1 MSPINTLGFADY
13 AVLFVFFAAIVAIT
27 IATTKRAASTQ
38 GYFLANRSAKGW
50 VLGLSFVSMSI
61 SSISFLAF
69 PAAAYVGNWGGLIPF
84 LVMPLVAIVADR
96 LCLPLYRRINVTSGY
111 EYLERRFGSFARF
124 YGSSMFLLLQIGRV
138 GLILVLV
145 SLPLTLLTG
154 LDQTT
159 VIVLCGVFA
168 TAYVLVGGLA
178 TVLWTEVMQACIL
191 LLSLV
196 FCIGLIVWK
205 LPGGFGEVFATG
217 YAAGKFSFP
226 PWHIAGESPMS
237 DFCQLT
243 FGVLFLHGIFN
254 QLLYYG
260 ADQNVIQRYL
270 AAGSNRA
277 ARQGLWIGSLGVIP
291 LFLALTFLGTAL
303 FVYFQR
309 FPDPAIEKLA
319 PDQIFP
325 YFILTRLPPGAVGLA
340 IAGLLAAA
348 MSALVSNLNA
358 ISMVFQIDIY
368 RRYLVAGRPDAHYL
382 RIAKIVTLVGGL
394 IIILGALALTRA
406 STKTLLDLV
415 FLVYAIFAGGLAGLF
430 MLGMLS
436 RRANAV
442 GATVGIAVSVAV
454 SLYLTC
460 SHFGWLLPAELR
472 SPTHPYLI
480 GAIANTALLVVGY
493 FTSVCWGFAYRQ
505 EYRAAL
511 GEERGQELSD

>member
-1 MSPINTLGFADY
+1 MFHINNIGLADG
-13 AVLFVFFAAIVAIT
+13 AVLLAFFAAIVAIT
-27 IATTKRAASTQ
+27 VLTARRSSNTQ

-50 VLGLSFVSMSI
+50 VLGLSFISMSV

-69 PAAAYVGNWGGLIPF
+69 PAAAFAGNWGGLIPF
-84 LVMPLVAIVADR
+84 VVMPLVAIVGDR

-154 LDQTT
+154 FDQIN
-159 VIVLCGVFA
+159 VIIFCGVFA
-168 TAYVLVGGLA
+168 TAYVLVGGLS
-178 TVLWTEVMQACIL
+178 TVLWTEVMQVCVL
-191 LLSLV
+191 LVSLV
-196 FCIGLIVWK
+196 FCICLIGWK
-205 LPGGFGEVFATG
+205 LPGGFGEIFSVG
-217 YAAGKFSFP
+217 YAASKFSFP
-226 PWHIAGESPMS
+226 PWHIAGESPMA

-243 FGVLFLHGIFN
+243 FGVLFIHGIFN

-277 ARQGLWIGSLGVIP
+277 ARQGLWIGSFGVIP
-291 LFLALTFLGTAL
+291 LFLTLMFLGTSL

-309 FPDPAIEKLA
+309 FPDPAVAKLP
-319 PDQIFP
+319 PDQVFP
-325 YFILTRLPPGAVGLA
+325 YFILTRLPPGMIGLA
-340 IAGLLAAA
+340 IAGLLSAA

-368 RRYLVAGRPDAHYL
+368 RRYLVPRRPDTHYL
-382 RIAKIVTLVGGL
+382 KVAKIITLVGGAV
-394 IIILGALALTRA
+394 ITLGAVALTHA
-406 STKTLLDLV
+406 STKTLLELV

-436 RRANAV
+436 KRANLV
-442 GATVGIAVSVAV
+442 GATTGIAVSVVV

-460 SHFGWLLPAELR
+460 SHFGWLLPESLR

-480 GAIANTALLVVGY
+480 GAIANTALLLVGY
-493 FTSVCWGFAYRQ
+493 LVSVGWNL
-505 EYRAAL
+505 L
-511 GEERGQELSD
+511 GDRESERNLCEECEQELAE